1 METNTLGFA
10 GDIRNEGADAV
21 EILVND
27 HRVIKQLLTELPDA
41 TGQARADLLQRLKAI
56 LTIHNATE
64 ENFVYPAIHEI
75 AGRPMHAGHL
85 YHQQDE
91 AKVLLW
97 KLDAQVRDDGEFHRQ
112 ASILRD
118 AVVAHAQH
126 EEDTEFPKLREAA
139 GPSDLA
145 NLTAAVREFRADFR
159 FTPPH

>member
-75 AGRPMHAGHL
+75 AGRPSTRAISTISRTRRRYCCGSSTRRSATTANST
-85 YHQQDE
+85 
-91 AKVLLW
+91 AKPRSCAMPSSRTRNTRRTPSFPSCG
-97 KLDAQVRDDGEFHRQ
+97 KPPVRP
-112 ASILRD
+112 
-118 AVVAHAQH
+118 
-126 EEDTEFPKLREAA
+126 TWP
-139 GPSDLA
+139 
-145 NLTAAVREFRADFR
+145 T
-159 FTPPH
+159 